1 MAVTAQKARRL
12 PCAMLTPELL
22 RTKFEHGLAFDAYV
36 KSGTPAQREDW
47 QRFERVTRD
56 HASLDSHQRSALR
69 DFVRKVNILIISGLW
84 CGDCLAQC
92 PLLAIIADERPDLI
106 DVKFLD
112 RDKNLDL
119 AEQVKICG
127 GLRVPTAIFTNE
139 DFEFVSIYGDK
150 SLARLRAAAA
160 RSLGA
165 SCPLPTAQVPHDEI
179 RATMADWLNE
189 VERVHL
195 LLRLSPKLRERYAD

>member
-1 MAVTAQKARRL
+1 
-12 PCAMLTPELL
+12 MLTPETL
-22 RTKFEHGLAFDAYV
+22 RAKFEQGLAYETYV

-69 DFVRKVNILIISGLW
+69 DFVRKVNILVVSGLW

-92 PLLAIIADERPDLI
+92 PLLAIIADECPDLI
-106 DVKFLD
+106 NVKFLD

-119 AEQVKICG
+119 AEQVRICG
-127 GLRVPTAIFTNE
+127 GLRVPTAIFMNE

-150 SLARLRAAAA
+150 SLARLRAAAV

-179 RATMADWLNE
+179 RATMGDWLNE

-195 LLRLSPKLRERYAD
+195 LLRLSPKLRERYSD